1 MKRFIVLTILAAAA
15 TLFAGYPAHASAEGR
30 GQEHRGHP
38 EMALLKKLDLSPAQK
53 QQAKEI
59 FRTQRSQIKPVIQQ
73 MAAERR
79 ALRNIVQADAID
91 EQAIRTQAARVAAV
105 QADLAVQRAH
115 LFHDLRGILTPE
127 QLQKFKELQAKMDKR
142 IDEHLSGDANL

>member
-1 MKRFIVLTILAAAA
+1 MKRIIVLAIFVATA
-15 TLFAGYPAHASAEGR
+15 TLFAGYAADASAAGR
-30 GQEHRGHP
+30 GPEHRGHP
-38 EMALLKKLDLSPAQK
+38 DLWLLKKLDLSPVQK
-53 QQAKEI
+53 QQAKDI

-79 ALRNIVQADAID
+79 ALRNLVQADAID

-127 QLQKFKELQAKMDKR
+127 QLQKFKELQAKMDQR
-142 IDEHLSGDANL
+142 IDEHLSGDAKL